1 MDVGQGQDDP
11 KSPSCARAVLDSI
24 LNRVGTVNEEL
35 DLVLLA
41 KLLHGLALPLELLL
55 LAGLL
60 DWFLSWRK
68 LGLLLIELV

>member
-24 LNRVGTVNEEL
+24 LNRVGTVNEAL

-55 LAGLL
+55 LLAGLL
-60 DWFLSWRK
+60 DWFFSWDCYS
-68 LGLLLIELV
+68 

>member
-11 KSPSCARAVLDSI
+11 KSPFCARAVHDSI
-24 LNRVGTVNEEL
+24 LDRVGTVNEEL

-41 KLLHGLALPLELLL
+41 KLHHGLALPLELLL

-60 DWFLSWRK
+60 DWFLS
-68 LGLLLIELV
+68 

>member
-1 MDVGQGQDDP
+1 VDVGQGQDDP
-11 KSPSCARAVLDSI
+11 KPCARAVHHSI
-24 LNRVGTVNEEL
+24 LDRVGTVNEEL

-60 DWFLSWRK
+60 DWWFLSWRQ
-68 LGLLLIELV
+68 LGLLLI

>member
-1 MDVGQGQDDP
+1 VDVGQGQDDP
-11 KSPSCARAVLDSI
+11 KSPSCARAVHDSI

-41 KLLHGLALPLELLL
+41 KLLHGIALSLELLL

-60 DWFLSWRK
+60 DWFSAGDSWDCYS
-68 LGLLLIELV
+68 